1 MFTKIDPPVKET
13 RDGVAARRGRASAT
27 RVAGGRGEADRR
39 GKAREESPAGG
50 AELKG
55 HTPISGTTV
64 HGKTACLIGLPFLA
78 MGVFVALMAS
88 GLIPSKNAPR
98 NGEGPVGA
106 LAGGVFALVGAW
118 MIVHGVLGLAAGRRA
133 RRMRER
139 FPDAPWRADHPW
151 DERGAKDMQR
161 RGVGQMLFGMI
172 FMIVFAAPFNMVA
185 FFSAR
190 EGSALGYAF
199 GCVNVF
205 VALYGVAFV
214 YRLIRLVKYGSGR
227 IAFRRFPYHLGET
240 AEFDYIP
247 ARRLEGVRK
256 LVCTLRCIRE
266 TFVTTQVNG
275 KTQTRIV
282 STVLHHQT
290 RQIAGE
296 QVGASHDGRVPLSF
310 DLPPEAESTR
320 LLDRPPVYWQLQI
333 SAETPGVNLDS
344 RFLVPVYARP
354 GPAGEP
360 TRSRGEAL
368 REVAG
373 IISFKATGDR

>member
-1 MFTKIDPPVKET
+1 MFTKIDPPAKMT
-13 RDGVAARRGRASAT
+13 GDGVGAQRAGASAT
-27 RVAGGRGEADRR
+27 READRR
-39 GKAREESPAGG
+39 AKARHENPAGG
-50 AELKG
+50 ADLKG

-64 HGKTACLIGLPFLA
+64 HGKTACLIGLPFLG
-78 MGVFVALMAS
+78 MGVFIALLAS
-88 GLIPSKNAPR
+88 GVIPSKNAPR
-98 NGEGPVGA
+98 TGEGLVGA
-106 LAGGVFALVGAW
+106 VAGGVFALVGAW
-118 MIVHGVLGLAAGRRA
+118 MIVHGILGLAAGRRA

-139 FPDAPWRADHPW
+139 FPDAPWRADYPW
-151 DERGAKDMQR
+151 DERGARDMQR

-185 FFSAR
+185 IFSTR

-214 YRLIRLVKYGSGR
+214 YRLIRLAKYGSGR
-227 IAFRRFPYHLGET
+227 IAFRRFPYHPGER
-240 AEFDYIP
+240 AELDYIP
-247 ARRLEGVRK
+247 ARRLEGVAK
-256 LVCTLRCIRE
+256 LTCTLRCIRE

-282 STVLHHQT
+282 STVLHHET
-290 RQIAGE
+290 REIPGE
-296 QVGASHDGRVPLSF
+296 QVCASHDGRVPLSF

-344 RFLVPVYARP
+344 RFLVPVYARLR
-354 GPAGEP
+354 PAREP
-360 TRSRGEAL
+360 IMSSGGAL

-373 IISFKATGDR
+373 IIACKAAGDR